1 MKDLIERIYKDILI
15 DEKDTVKI
23 DNQVSREIRQIA
35 KRYSGLTDDEQ
46 EKLEGILFEAAS
58 FSEHAGIKVGIKFTL
73 DLLSSVYG
81 N

>member
-35 KRYSGLTDDEQ
+35 KRYSGLTDDER
-46 EKLEGILFEAAS
+46 EELEGILFEAAS
-58 FSEHAGIKVGIKFTL
+58 FSETAGIKVGIKFAL
-73 DLLSSVYG
+73 DLLFSVYG
-81 N
+81 D